1 MPAHHP
7 APAEPA
13 HQAAEH
19 LANQAADQPANQPA
33 DQLLDRAA
41 ARLGAAGVPSPRVDA
56 EILAAHVLGV
66 PRGRL
71 AAMAVAGSAVT
82 AEQAEKLTDLVAE
95 RADRVPLQHLTGL
108 APFRHL
114 ELRVG
119 PGVFIPRPET
129 EQVAQVALDQLAR
142 MAAQRPASWRPRVI
156 DLGTGSGALAAAIAA
171 EHPSAEVHAVELSA
185 QAVAWAELNLVPLGV
200 ALHQR
205 DLREVPEEWESSF
218 DLVVSNPPYIPA
230 GMVPREE
237 EVRVHDPEL
246 ALYGGGADGLTMPHA
261 VIAAA
266 KRLLVPGGW
275 FILEHAESQASVLA
289 QHCRADES
297 LTQVSTHQDLTG
309 RDRATSAV
317 TGAAADAGPVAEQD
331 PALGVEEWRA

>member
-1 MPAHHP
+1 M
-7 APAEPA
+7 
-13 HQAAEH
+13 
-19 LANQAADQPANQPA
+19 PA
-33 DQLLDRAA
+33 DQLIQDAA
-41 ARLGAAGVPSPRVDA
+41 ARLRAAGVPSPRVDA

-66 PRGRL
+66 SRGRL
-71 AAMAVAGSAVT
+71 AAMALSGSAVT
-82 AEQAEKLTDLVAE
+82 DADAERFTDLVAE

-129 EQVAQVALDQLAR
+129 EQVVQVALDQLAS
-142 MAAQRPASWRPRVI
+142 MAAQRPASWRPRVV

-171 EHPSAEVHAVELSA
+171 EHPRAEVHAVELSA
-185 QAVAWAELNLVPLGV
+185 QAVAWAELNLAPLGV
-200 ALHQR
+200 TLHQQ
-205 DLREVPEEWESSF
+205 DLREVPEGWESSF
-218 DLVVSNPPYIPA
+218 DVVVSNPPYIPA

-261 VIAAA
+261 VIETA

-275 FILEHAESQASVLA
+275 FILEHAEVQAAALA
-289 QHCRADES
+289 AHCRADAS
-297 LTQVSTHQDLTG
+297 LSQVSTHQDLTG

-317 TGAAADAGPVAEQD
+317 ADAEPVA
-331 PALGVEEWRA
+331 GVEEWRA